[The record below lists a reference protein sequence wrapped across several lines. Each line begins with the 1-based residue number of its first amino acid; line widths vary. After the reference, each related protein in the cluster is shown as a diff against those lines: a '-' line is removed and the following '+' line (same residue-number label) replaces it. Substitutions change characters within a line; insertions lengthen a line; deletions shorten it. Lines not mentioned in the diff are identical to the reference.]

1 MTDKITPRPSIKPY
15 AVAKHISKRFYATQA
30 LNDIS
35 VTFNT
40 GEVHALIGENGAGK
54 STLIKIF
61 GGIHQPDSGHLLID
75 GQITEI
81 TSPRSALDA
90 GVIVIPQEMQVVQ
103 TQTVAENVLLGHV
116 PTKSVLGFLRG
127 IDKQSMRQRTRELLR
142 RFYLDIDPDTL
153 VGKLSFAERQI
164 IMIARALNHEARFL
178 ILDEPTAALETR
190 EVERLFEVIEQLK
203 SMNVAV
209 AFISHRL
216 DEVKAISDICTIFRD
231 GKKIEHKFGTVPSI
245 SEMTRLMTG
254 RDLEEV
260 PQGGIRLIGQPL
272 FNFDHPFPEHANN
285 HHVTISK
292 GEILGLAGLLGGGM
306 TEFLR
311 SIFGAGPSAKKITL
325 KGTKVILTSPADAI
339 KNGIGL
345 VPGERGQG
353 LVMGL
358 TVRENILLP
367 NLDRFVH
374 RGWLNKKAIDAFVD
388 GLIEA
393 IDIRPREPNKTV
405 RELSGGN
412 QQKVIFA
419 RWLAG
424 NIRLMLL
431 DEPTHGVDVG
441 AKSHIHRIMNEFAA
455 KGGGIVFASSEL
467 TEVLS
472 VSDNVLAMRTGEI
485 VGNLSRNE
493 VYNEKVLRDALEG

>member
-142 RFYLDIDPDTL
+142 RFYLDIDPDRL

-345 VPGERGQG
+345 V
-353 LVMGL
+353 
-358 TVRENILLP
+358 
-367 NLDRFVH
+367 
-374 RGWLNKKAIDAFVD
+374 
-388 GLIEA
+388 
-393 IDIRPREPNKTV
+393 
-405 RELSGGN
+405 
-412 QQKVIFA
+412 
-419 RWLAG
+419 
-424 NIRLMLL
+424 
-431 DEPTHGVDVG
+431 
-441 AKSHIHRIMNEFAA
+441 
-455 KGGGIVFASSEL
+455 
-467 TEVLS
+467 
-472 VSDNVLAMRTGEI
+472 
-485 VGNLSRNE
+485 
-493 VYNEKVLRDALEG
+493 

>member
-1 MTDKITPRPSIKPY
+1 M
-15 AVAKHISKRFYATQA
+15 
-30 LNDIS
+30 
-35 VTFNT
+35 
-40 GEVHALIGENGAGK
+40 
-54 STLIKIF
+54 
-61 GGIHQPDSGHLLID
+61 
-75 GQITEI
+75 
-81 TSPRSALDA
+81 
-90 GVIVIPQEMQVVQ
+90 
-103 TQTVAENVLLGHV
+103 
-116 PTKSVLGFLRG
+116 
-127 IDKQSMRQRTRELLR
+127 R

-388 GLIEA
+388 GLLEA

-472 VSDNVLAMRTGEI
+472 VSDNVLAIRTSEI